1 MRRFAKFAVFATLA
15 AVMVAG
21 LLNVNRLHVL
31 QPAFGASS
39 LAGSTPAPAFPD
51 GLDWINTGGH
61 AVSLDELRGKVVILD
76 FWTYGCI
83 NCFHI
88 IPDLQKLEAKYGDAL
103 VVVGVHSA
111 KFKHEQKTANI
122 RQVALRYG
130 RTEPIVNDRNFTIWN
145 DYGVHAWP
153 TVVIIDPAG
162 NAVGK
167 IPGEGNYALMDRYVG
182 GLIKEFK
189 DKHELDTR
197 PLPFLGKVD
206 MPDTPLLFPGKVLAD
221 GADDRLFIADSNHN
235 RIVVTSLDGEVQ
247 AVIGNGK
254 QGLADGDYAD
264 AEFHQ
269 PQGLALADRNTLYVA
284 DTRNNAI
291 RKVDLK
297 AQRVSTIAGDGQQH
311 YMTSSEY
318 TAEGTEL
325 NSPWDVYWY
334 GGRLFI
340 AMAGQHQLWTYLPAS
355 GKLHRFA
362 GTGREGLNDGAL
374 GNAWFA
380 QPSGLALHDDVLY
393 VADPEA
399 SAIRAV
405 DLQGNRVRTL
415 VGTGLFD
422 FGDRDGRGDD
432 VLLQHALGVAWLGD
446 RLYIADTYNSK
457 LKRLAPSSRTVDTV
471 KLQNGS
477 LDEPG
482 GLSAARGKLYIA
494 DTNQHAIKVYN
505 PDSGKLQALTL
516 SDPQHLLR

>member
-1 MRRFAKFAVFATLA
+1 MRRIAKVAVFAFLA
-15 AVMVAG
+15 AVTVAG
-21 LLNVNRLHVL
+21 VFHLRGLQLLR
-31 QPAFGASS
+31 PAFGAGS
-39 LAGSTPAPAFPD
+39 LAGSTPAPDFPK

-61 AVSLDELRGKVVILD
+61 QVSLDELRGKVVILD

-88 IPDLQKLEAKYGDAL
+88 IPDLKKLEAKYGDAL

-122 RQVALRYG
+122 RQIALRYG
-130 RTEPIVNDRNFTIWN
+130 RTEPIVNDRNFDIWHAYSVN
-145 DYGVHAWP
+145 AWP

-167 IPGEGNYALMDRYVG
+167 IPGEGHYALMDHYVG
-182 GLIKEFK
+182 GLIQEFK
-189 DKHELDTR
+189 KDGKLDTD

-221 GADDRLFIADSNHN
+221 GTDGRLFIADSNHN
-235 RIVVTSLDGEVQ
+235 RIVVTNLDGHVEQ
-247 AVIGNGK
+247 VIGSGK
-254 QGLADGDYAD
+254 TGLKDGAFDQAQ
-264 AEFHQ
+264 FHQ
-269 PQGLALADRNTLYVA
+269 PQGLALANKDTLYVA

-291 RKVDLK
+291 RQVDLK
-297 AQRVSTIAGDGQQH
+297 AKTVTTVAGDGQQH
-311 YMTSSEY
+311 YMTADEY
-318 TAEGTEL
+318 PAEGTAL

-340 AMAGQHQLWTYLPAS
+340 AMAGQHQIWTFLPSS

-362 GTGREGLNDGAL
+362 GTGREGVNDGSA
-374 GNAWFA
+374 GSAWFA

-399 SAIRAV
+399 SAIRAI
-405 DLQGNRVRTL
+405 DLQKNRVRTL

-432 VLLQHALGVAWLGD
+432 VRLQHALGVAWLGD
-446 RLYIADTYNSK
+446 RLFIADTYNSK

-471 KLQNGS
+471 KLPDGS

-494 DTNQHAIKVYN
+494 DTNQHAVKVYD
-505 PDSGKLQALTL
+505 PDSGELQALTL